1 MQTAMEAMG
10 NMGEARRRA
19 ALACIPMAL
28 VVAFI
33 PHGVKLVAL
42 GSGYDNVEPRKKMTE
57 LKGDSP
63 RDKLARRAQACHTN
77 GLETFG
83 IFSAAV
89 LMAYAAKAK
98 SSATMNAA
106 IKFIVGR
113 LVYTALY
120 LGGVNVGISALR
132 TLAFFHNMKC
142 CGDLF
147 QLAISAPL
155 DKK

>member
-1 MQTAMEAMG
+1 
-10 NMGEARRRA
+10 
-19 ALACIPMAL
+19 
-28 VVAFI
+28 
-33 PHGVKLVAL
+33 
-42 GSGYDNVEPRKKMTE
+42 MTE

-77 GLETFG
+77 GRETFG

-142 CGDLF
+142 CDFVPARHLCAFG
-147 QLAISAPL
+147 
-155 DKK
+155 